1 MRALTRLL
9 LAFFAVLAVC
19 FAAAQDEPRLDIK
32 DSSYRPLNPTVIF
45 DLNFPGAVPSH
56 YTVAVNASGDAA
68 YQSDGDQTNPGP
80 DQSNGDPNVVVRFT
94 MSEAARTRVLH
105 LAQKLNYFS
114 GNFDYTRNRVANTGA
129 KTLVFADPT
138 RHNTATYNYSQNP
151 DIQELT
157 RFFQSVSTTLEY
169 GRKLERDL
177 RYDKLDLP
185 NQLQQMVNDAQQ
197 KELGELQA
205 IVPVLQKISGDA
217 SVMRI
222 ARVNSD
228 RLLAMAGAPLAT
240 R

>member
-1 MRALTRLL
+1 MRAPICLF
-9 LAFFAVLAVC
+9 LACLAVLAGSV
-19 FAAAQDEPRLDIK
+19 AAAQDEPRLDIK
-32 DSSYRPLNPTVIF
+32 DSSYHPPIPTVIF
-45 DLNFPGAVPSH
+45 DLNFPGAVPGH
-56 YTVAVNASGDAA
+56 YTVAVNSSGDAA
-68 YQSDGDQTNPGP
+68 YQSNGDETNPAP
-80 DQSNGDPNVVVRFT
+80 DQSNGEANVVRFT
-94 MSEAARTRVLH
+94 MSEAARTRVLR

-114 GNFDYTRNRVANTGA
+114 GNFDYTRNRVANTGV
-129 KTLVFADPT
+129 KILIFADPT
-138 RHNTATYNYSQNP
+138 RHNTTTYNYSQNP

-157 RFFQSVSTTLEY
+157 RFFQSVSATLEY

-185 NQLQQMVNDAQQ
+185 KQLQQMVNDAEE

-205 IVPVLQKISGDA
+205 IVPVLQKISGDP